1 MNNNIK
7 YWKYNMHIE
16 NITQSIQFIS
26 KAITCL
32 KSKRVNNKAIIN
44 NTSNRLSCTTQ
55 ILFIA
60 VS

>member
-1 MNNNIK
+1 
-7 YWKYNMHIE
+7 MHIE